1 MGNSEVLV
9 EVSCSEELVVG
20 FIDGVQEVGGDDED
34 EEAFAVALVAE
45 GAGDGFGVAG
55 ADEDGVEGRLEIGGS
70 ELDTTSVLV
79 FGTMRRIR
87 PYVW

>member
-1 MGNSEVLV
+1 VGNSEVLV

-34 EEAFAVALVAE
+34 EEAFAVALVAG
-45 GAGDGFGVAG
+45 GAGDGFGIAG
-55 ADEDGVEGRLEIGGS
+55 ADEDGVECCLEVGS
-70 ELDTTSVLV
+70 CELDTISVWV